1 MENIEY
7 ACTPEEIGYLF
18 PKRKWFE
25 KKNINRTV
33 RILLREAEY
42 NQPGRIPTICL
53 CIREHGDYDAA
64 AREKI
69 TESLW
74 PEDWEQ
80 LVLAVI
86 NGMAIPVSRFQEL
99 VLFDG
104 DETRNYANI
113 LPYTAGNLNRLT
125 LITNQPFL
133 YEQAFDQIYED
144 SGLVADAQDH
154 FFAMTGAN
162 ECDKPF
168 YQHQKYRME
177 RCLYIAGNCE
187 KKVPLR
193 GFQKDGFFLDMTF
206 NGKWE
211 HEVCVKRPDMTYYSL
226 ASNER

>member
-1 MENIEY
+1 MY
-7 ACTPEEIGYLF
+7 
-18 PKRKWFE
+18 K
-25 KKNINRTV
+25 
-33 RILLREAEY
+33 
-42 NQPGRIPTICL
+42 
-53 CIREHGDYDAA
+53 
-64 AREKI
+64 
-69 TESLW
+69 
-74 PEDWEQ
+74 
-80 LVLAVI
+80 VLY
-86 NGMAIPVSRFQEL
+86 GMAIPVSRFQEL

-113 LPYTAGNLNRLT
+113 LLYTAGNLNRLT

-154 FFAMTGAN
+154 FLTMTGAS
-162 ECDKPF
+162 ERDKPF
-168 YQHQKYRME
+168 YQRQKYRME

-193 GFQKDGFFLDMTF
+193 GFQKEGFFLDMTF

-226 ASNER
+226 AKFLSSIFENVPK